1 MKDEDQAYEQHR
13 QRFIDS
19 GMKWRTDKK
28 FTPMI
33 RQQPRELRDIPFA
46 EECHLHTM
54 QPWEKVF
61 WAALVGFWIALVF
74 LNPFDWGVRNDI

>member
-28 FTPMI
+28 FTPML
-33 RQQPRELRDIPFA
+33 RQQPAEIRHIPFVD
-46 EECHLHTM
+46 ERNVMPPM
-54 QPWEKVF
+54 QTWEKWF
-61 WAALVGFWIALVF
+61 WAALVGFWVTLLF
-74 LNPFDWGVRNDI
+74 LNPFGWGW